1 MTFQRRIPIRI
12 STLIRS
18 FLIALPVASQAA
30 SDEDLVAMRVQLQ
43 ALSERLDRL
52 EAENRALTNADAGI
66 ESSDPI
72 DSNRLQPDLSFKYE

>member
-12 STLIRS
+12 STLICS

-52 EAENRALTNADAGI
+52 EAENRALTNAAVGI
-66 ESSDPI
+66 KSSDPI
-72 DSNRLQPDLSFKYE
+72 DSNRLQLDLSFKYK